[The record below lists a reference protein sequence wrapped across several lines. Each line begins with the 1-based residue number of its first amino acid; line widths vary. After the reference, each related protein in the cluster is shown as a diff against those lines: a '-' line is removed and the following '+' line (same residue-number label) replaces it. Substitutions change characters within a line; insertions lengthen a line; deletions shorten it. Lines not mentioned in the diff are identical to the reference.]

1 MNDAFG
7 YDYGESKYRKE
18 YAYFNAG
25 RIYERRLDEKGVHTK
40 ILAISDLHVPFHLP
54 VETFSEYA
62 GRIDALVI
70 NGDLIDFSAISK
82 FSKCYRNSP
91 MDEIIECRQYLID
104 LIEYLSPKDVYIT
117 FGNHDVRLQAY
128 LSKNLDTDLLE
139 LMPET
144 PIDLIVDDGI
154 RRYDKRSKSKV
165 WYEPIRKVFPDVEFH
180 YEGDWRIKIGSVWF
194 AHPLTFSSGNLKTAE
209 KALDYFLKNDLGR
222 VTAIVL
228 GHTHKSGDIR
238 KGLIQVYEQGACC
251 QTEKMTYTDG
261 RLTDKQQKGF
271 MFVALDEN
279 GDLMYDATKRIIL

>member
-1 MNDAFG
+1 MMPLAMITGNQNIA
-7 YDYGESKYRKE
+7 KE

-25 RIYERRLDEKGVHTK
+25 RIYERRLDEKAF
-40 ILAISDLHVPFHLP
+40 ILRFSQSAISMSHFNFLLKPFQK
-54 VETFSEYA
+54 YA

-165 WYEPIRKVFPDVEFH
+165 WYEPIRKGFFLMWNFTMRAI
-180 YEGDWRIKIGSVWF
+180 GALKIGSVWF

-209 KALDYFLKNDLGR
+209 KSA
-222 VTAIVL
+222 
-228 GHTHKSGDIR
+228 
-238 KGLIQVYEQGACC
+238 
-251 QTEKMTYTDG
+251 
-261 RLTDKQQKGF
+261 
-271 MFVALDEN
+271 
-279 GDLMYDATKRIIL
+279 